1 MGNASVTA
9 DTLDRLSDRIR
20 LDDPSLRSLWLEP
33 DGKYQTRPFR
43 LDDLTNRVASLLAD
57 DLHHLP
63 ADTVPH
69 LYYGWGRCR
78 VGSTALAN
86 LFGEAGIPSY
96 FQPIKALMRNT
107 LTDEPAGSWQ
117 PPSAH
122 EHPAIF
128 SKDVAGPYL
137 MAECLYNP
145 LQMLIEGG
153 YPADRL
159 HMILLDRDPVT
170 SLASWLT
177 KWSDRVPRDRLVTHF
192 VLASLNAIRVERYAR
207 REGVVV
213 THYVHEASRDPLRAA
228 AALFGHLGLSDRFSP
243 QAVTDWGT
251 VEAFD
256 TDQSSLIFTKEPD
269 VYFVP
274 GIHRAGSGYR
284 YIARDRGAVTDADIA
299 LLERMGV
306 PALYEACATA
316 CVQDLGLPLNLTDT
330 VLGRALSPIPPSSA
344 PLPAHSGPVP
354 CLVA

>member
-1 MGNASVTA
+1 MDATITA
-9 DTLDRLSDRIR
+9 DTLFRLSDRIR
-20 LDDPSLRSLWLEP
+20 ADDDSLRALWLEP

-43 LDDLTNRVASLLAD
+43 LDDLTLRVASLLAD

-63 ADTVPH
+63 ADAFPH
-69 LYYGWGRCR
+69 LCYGWGRCR

-86 LFGEAGIPSY
+86 LFGEAGIPSF
-96 FQPIKALMRNT
+96 FQPIKALMRST
-107 LTDEPAGSWQ
+107 LTGDPPGSWQ
-117 PPSAH
+117 PPPAH
-122 EHPAIF
+122 EHAAIF

-159 HMILLDRDPVT
+159 HLILLDRDPVR

-177 KWSDRVPRDRLVTHF
+177 KWADRVPRDRLVAHF
-192 VLASLNAIRVERYAR
+192 ILASLNAIRVERYAR
-207 REGVVV
+207 REGVAVI
-213 THYVHEASRDPLRAA
+213 HYAHEASRDPLRAT
-228 AALFGHLGLSDRFSP
+228 AALFGHLGLTGHFSP
-243 QAVTDWGT
+243 QAVTDWGA

-256 TDQSSLIFTKEPD
+256 SDQSSLIFTKEPE

-299 LLERMGV
+299 LIDRMGV
-306 PALYEACATA
+306 SALYEAHATA
-316 CVQDLGLPLNLTDT
+316 CVQELGLPLDLTDT
-330 VLGRALSPIPPSSA
+330 VLGRNLSPTSRSA
-344 PLPAHSGPVP
+344 HPDPVP